1 MDDDD
6 ARLCEATMLAK
17 IEASHDLGQ
26 WLANYTPPNG
36 VGFMF
41 DSHPNTQRISRMVE
55 SDGHSG
61 ASFAGCIRAVQVKLK
76 GMNRCWRCMPCNGI
90 MEAKPACAY
99 WYNR

>member
-1 MDDDD
+1 MDDND

-17 IEASHDLGQ
+17 IEASHDLGR
-26 WLANYTPPNG
+26 WLVNYTPPNG

-61 ASFAGCIRAVQVKLK
+61 ASFAGCPNPHVLIGTIDKHILFIKTIVRRTFTFLQLLTMK
-76 GMNRCWRCMPCNGI
+76 
-90 MEAKPACAY
+90 
-99 WYNR
+99 